1 MPLPCNRPTLK
12 RPPLSSSSH
21 LQALVDR
28 ADAED
33 LNSLQLPLLSVL
45 TPPAFTLIDSTFSRK
60 RHLSRR
66 PLL

>member
-1 MPLPCNRPTLK
+1 MPLPCNRPTVK
-12 RPPLSSSSH
+12 RLPLSSNH
-21 LQALVDR
+21 LQALVDK

-33 LNSLQLPLLSVL
+33 LNCLPQLPPLSVL